1 MWYLTWIIKY
11 FFFVYRFLNRGLVSP
26 DPHLPTSLRTLR
38 RILVCEKMSL
48 RTRVCYY
55 VLKIFLLLLLQA
67 VVSTSHD
74 SVFEIWENRIL
85 LQKILVFGEIMLKKS
100 SYFYP
105 QSIYNKKYIFCQNIS
120 YSFYYNFSELK
131 FY

>member
-1 MWYLTWIIKY
+1 
-11 FFFVYRFLNRGLVSP
+11 
-26 DPHLPTSLRTLR
+26 
-38 RILVCEKMSL
+38 MSL

-85 LQKILVFGEIMLKKS
+85 LQKILVFGEIVLKKS
-100 SYFYP
+100 FYFYS
-105 QSIYNKKYIFCQNIS
+105 QSIYNKKIYILSKHKLQF
-120 YSFYYNFSELK
+120 LL
-131 FY
+131 